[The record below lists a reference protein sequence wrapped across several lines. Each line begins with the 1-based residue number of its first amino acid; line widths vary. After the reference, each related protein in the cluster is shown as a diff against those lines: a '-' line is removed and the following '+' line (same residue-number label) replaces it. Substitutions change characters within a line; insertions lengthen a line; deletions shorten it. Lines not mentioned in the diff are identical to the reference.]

1 MTRHRRAATDVSAFA
16 LEPRAVAQVVVPVG
30 AVESLI
36 DLLRVEFDRYVEQFG
51 PLWPIVVRSSVAA
64 STAGS
69 A

>member
-1 MTRHRRAATDVSAFA
+1 MTRHRRATTDVSAFA
-16 LEPRAVAQVVVPVG
+16 LEPRAVAHVVVPVG

-51 PLWPIVVRSSVAA
+51 PPWPTVVRSSVAA